1 LNSSEHAADAGL
13 TASEALARLRR
24 DGPNELSRAGRP
36 ALLRL
41 AVEVAGEPMF
51 LLLLACAALYLLLG
65 DARQAA
71 VLASFVGIV
80 IVVTVL
86 QGWRTERTL
95 AALRDLSS
103 PRALVVRDGRRQ
115 SIPGR
120 EVVVGDLMLVSEGV
134 RVAADGWVVEST
146 DLMVDESLLTG
157 ESVPVCKSVLD
168 SAAGNAG
175 DENAMAFAGTM
186 VVRGRAAVRVSA
198 TGMRS
203 AFGRIGRSLQ
213 EVENEGTPLQREIA
227 RLVRRF
233 AVAGGALCVA
243 VAVAFGL
250 LRGDWLVG
258 VLGGLTLAMALLP
271 EEFPMIL
278 TVYFALGAW
287 RMAREH
293 VLTRR
298 LSAIETL
305 GAVTAL
311 CVDKTGTLTENRMAL
326 RQLAV
331 ADRELA
337 VDGAQSGLPEEF
349 HELLEFAIL
358 AGESEPFEPMEL
370 ATKSFGNAVLAGSGH
385 LHAEWTATREYAL
398 TPVLLAVTRAYRPQ
412 PAATTGDQGNAY
424 LAAAKGA
431 PEAIID
437 LCHLGTAAAE
447 AILSQVRRFAAD
459 GMRVIAVAVARTGLP
474 QLPPRQHDFDFRY
487 LGLIGY
493 ADPLRGVVA
502 PAIDECRAAG
512 VRVIM
517 MTGDYPETATAIA
530 RRAGIAAPERVV
542 NGTALREL
550 GDRELAGVVR
560 STQVFARVMP
570 EQKLRL
576 VEALIE
582 NGDVVAMTG
591 DGVNDAPALKRAHV
605 GIAMGGRG
613 TDVAREAAA
622 LVLTDDNFAS
632 IVRAIR
638 QGRRIFDNLRKTST
652 YVLAIHIP
660 IAALSLVPVLAGW
673 PLILLPFHIAAL
685 ELVIDPACAI
695 VLESEPAGPQ
705 VMARPPRDPRAPMLD
720 ALTLAWGLCQ
730 GAAVAA
736 ACLAAFAWAYT
747 DAGAAASARS
757 VAFTTL
763 VLANAMLIVSN
774 RSRRRGLI
782 ELVASLNR
790 AGWAIL
796 VAIGLL
802 VALPFTSEWLLQWT
816 ALGPMRPDQWLAVA
830 VAVAGATLAVEAGK
844 SMLLPGWSSR
854 LAGRERRG
862 NPFEPARE
870 RAIPSGPPRRDVD
883 G

>member
-1 LNSSEHAADAGL
+1 MNVPGHAADAGL

-41 AVEVAGEPMF
+41 SAEVLREPMF
-51 LLLLACAALYLLLG
+51 LLLFACAALYLLLG

-71 VLASFVGIV
+71 VLASFVAIV
-80 IVVTVL
+80 MAVTVA

-103 PRALVVRDGRRQ
+103 PRALVIRDGSRQ

-120 EVVVGDLMLVSEGV
+120 EVVAGDLMLVTEGV

-157 ESVPVCKSVLD
+157 ESMPVAKSVGDPAL
-168 SAAGNAG
+168 AGAG
-175 DENAMAFAGTM
+175 DGHASTVFAGTL

-203 AFGRIGRSLQ
+203 AFGRIGRSVQ
-213 EVENEGTPLQREIA
+213 EVESEGTPLQREIA

-233 AVAGGALCVA
+233 ALAGGALCIA

-326 RQLAV
+326 KRLAA

-337 VDGAQSGLPEEF
+337 VDGPLGGLPEEF

-358 AGESEPFEPMEL
+358 AGESEPLEPMEL
-370 ATKSFGNAVLAGSGH
+370 ATKSFGDAVLAGSEH

-412 PAATTGDQGNAY
+412 PATHAGDPPAY
-424 LAAAKGA
+424 VAAAKGA

-437 LCHLGTAAAE
+437 LCHLGADAAE
-447 AILSQVRRFAAD
+447 VILCQVRRFAAD
-459 GMRVIAVAVARTGLP
+459 GMRVIAVAAARTGLL
-474 QLPPRQHDFDFRY
+474 QLPPQQHDFDFRY

-493 ADPLRGVVA
+493 ANPLRDVVP

-517 MTGDYPETATAIA
+517 MTGDYPQTATAIA
-530 RRAGIAAPERVV
+530 RRAGIAAPERVF
-542 NGTALREL
+542 NGAALREL
-550 GDRELAGVVR
+550 GDGELAGVV
-560 STQVFARVMP
+560 
-570 EQKLRL
+570 
-576 VEALIE
+576 
-582 NGDVVAMTG
+582 
-591 DGVNDAPALKRAHV
+591 
-605 GIAMGGRG
+605 
-613 TDVAREAAA
+613 
-622 LVLTDDNFAS
+622 
-632 IVRAIR
+632 
-638 QGRRIFDNLRKTST
+638 
-652 YVLAIHIP
+652 
-660 IAALSLVPVLAGW
+660 
-673 PLILLPFHIAAL
+673 
-685 ELVIDPACAI
+685 
-695 VLESEPAGPQ
+695 
-705 VMARPPRDPRAPMLD
+705 
-720 ALTLAWGLCQ
+720 
-730 GAAVAA
+730 
-736 ACLAAFAWAYT
+736 
-747 DAGAAASARS
+747 
-757 VAFTTL
+757 
-763 VLANAMLIVSN
+763 
-774 RSRRRGLI
+774 
-782 ELVASLNR
+782 
-790 AGWAIL
+790 
-796 VAIGLL
+796 
-802 VALPFTSEWLLQWT
+802 
-816 ALGPMRPDQWLAVA
+816 
-830 VAVAGATLAVEAGK
+830 
-844 SMLLPGWSSR
+844 
-854 LAGRERRG
+854 
-862 NPFEPARE
+862 
-870 RAIPSGPPRRDVD
+870 
-883 G
+883 